1 MYNRSPFLYICP
13 VTNQSMQT
21 TYDRLRAHLAT
32 VDNKDSLNAAIR
44 LIQRRRLEGALTKKE
59 LYSLLDFV
67 FKKPNQ

>member
-1 MYNRSPFLYICP
+1 
-13 VTNQSMQT
+13 MQT

-32 VDNKDSLNAAIR
+32 VDNRSSLNAAIR